1 MNFRN
6 SAQTIVFWGLGLFL
20 IACTKE
26 APNPRLEQI
35 KSQASEL
42 HHKQV
47 ELEEAIKKTGESD
60 SGKQTVLTHDLELLK
75 SRILRLK
82 EEAKVLNGGVEVPL
96 GPANASAG
104 GH

>member
-1 MNFRN
+1 MKFKNL
-6 SAQTIVFWGLGLFL
+6 AQAIIFWGLGLFL

-35 KSQASEL
+35 KSQASQL
-42 HHKQV
+42 HQKQV
-47 ELEEAIKKTGESD
+47 ELEEAIKKAGETD
-60 SGKQTVLTHDLELLK
+60 SGKQTFLSHDLELLK